1 MNSSSSGTTRQS
13 ILRAFEAQ
21 IEQIAEQARQDE
33 RRRIARDLHDDV
45 VHQLVY
51 LVIDLELLRQQA
63 GTCHPDMVRERLGVV
78 MGRVKAVGSIVRN
91 VAHQMKGSGLG
102 DLELAVRQ
110 LCEDVMARCDIE
122 VHFICDRLQAPLH
135 GALTIAL
142 YRVVQE
148 ALQNVIKHSRAR
160 RATIEIAGHSAA
172 VVIRIVDDGCGFDV
186 DAASSSGIGL
196 ANMRERLEPFSGML
210 SITSAPLRG
219 TRIEV
224 CVPIRST
231 NTAVA

>member
-1 MNSSSSGTTRQS
+1 MSLSSFGTTWQS

-21 IEQIAEQARQDE
+21 NEQIAEQARRDE

-45 VHQLVY
+45 VPQLVH
-51 LVIDLELLRQQA
+51 LVIDLDLLRQQA
-63 GTCHPDMVRERLGVV
+63 GTCHPETVRERLGLV
-78 MGRVKAVGSIVRN
+78 MGRVKDVGSTVRN
-91 VAHQMKGSGLG
+91 VAHQMKPSGPG
-102 DLELAVRQ
+102 DLELAVRR
-110 LCEDVMARCDIE
+110 LCEDTMARCDIE
-122 VHFICDRLQAPLH
+122 IQFICHRLPASLH
-135 GALTIAL
+135 AALTTAL

-148 ALQNVIKHSRAR
+148 ALQNVITHSRAR
-160 RATIEIAGHSAA
+160 RATIEVAGHLAA
-172 VVIRIVDDGCGFDV
+172 VVVRIEDDGCGFDV
-186 DAASSSGIGL
+186 DAPSSNGIGL

-210 SITSAPLRG
+210 SITSAPLSG